1 MKRGFCASAFDL
13 LHTGHVVMLE
23 DAKQQCEWLIV
34 GFQTDPTIDRPDKNK
49 PVQSILERW
58 IQLRGCKY
66 VDEIIPYAT
75 EKDLLNLLLILKP
88 DVRILG
94 DEYRDKDFTGIDLD
108 IPLYFHQ
115 RDHNFSSTELRN
127 RLK

>member
-34 GFQTDPTIDRPDKNK
+34 GLLTDPTIDRPDKNK

>member
-34 GFQTDPTIDRPDKNK
+34 GLQTDPTIDRPDKNK